1 MTEMTGRDLPEPRMG
16 RIRKAVL
23 VTVLAML
30 CAVWALAW
38 TDNSRLRESLEQFS
52 RDEVAH
58 YQEAFAGFPHT
69 ESVTVVTASRTY
81 LLFGETIGKVDLFIK
96 TVLPGDN
103 IQYSGVEIGFKR
115 QGEQWVVTDSGSCS
129 SEECILKA
137 RKAFGD
143 RERAS

>member
-1 MTEMTGRDLPEPRMG
+1 MG
-16 RIRKAVL
+16 A
-23 VTVLAML
+23 AG
-30 CAVWALAW
+30 A
-38 TDNSRLRESLEQFS
+38 DNARLRESLEQSS

-58 YQEAFAGFPHT
+58 YQEAFAGYPHT
-69 ESVTVVTASRTY
+69 ESVTVVTATRTY

-96 TVLPGDN
+96 TALPGDN

-115 QGEQWVVTDSGSCS
+115 QGESWIETDSGSCS